1 MKKKAVSMLALLM
14 AVLLCLSGCSQSE
27 KPRSE
32 AQSAEQ
38 IIQEEIVVD
47 EEAVQAQS
55 IGLTGVLN
63 ARELGGY
70 LTEDGRMVK
79 HGVFLR
85 TAALGEATEEDL
97 QRLQNVYHLSV
108 VADLRRDSEV
118 ESDPDPEI
126 PGVRNIH
133 LRIMDEAALKE
144 KQKKLGL
151 LDIIGIVKGNR
162 IDKLK
167 LALKM
172 GVISD
177 QMYVDFLSN
186 DQGKEGYAQMFQE
199 LLALPEGQAFLF
211 HCTQGKDRT
220 GLAAALI
227 LSALG
232 VDEETILSD
241 FMLTNSFNADR
252 IAQERQMLQD
262 EGIQGDEQDAMMIGF
277 DMVNRQYME
286 NALNWMKETYGSVTG
301 YITTELGVT
310 DEQLETLRNLYLE
323 PAIG

>member
-232 VDEETILSD
+232 VDEETDVEVAEKSRQAE
-241 FMLTNSFNADR
+241 NYAGRVADSVSR
-252 IAQERQMLQD
+252 ALDAPAQSMSYAERAVSAEAGQRSSVLDRLRSKQ
-262 EGIQGDEQDAMMIGF
+262 EEVSQAKRKEAPAKKHEQS
-277 DMVNRQYME
+277 
-286 NALNWMKETYGSVTG
+286 L
-301 YITTELGVT
+301 
-310 DEQLETLRNLYLE
+310 
-323 PAIG
+323 